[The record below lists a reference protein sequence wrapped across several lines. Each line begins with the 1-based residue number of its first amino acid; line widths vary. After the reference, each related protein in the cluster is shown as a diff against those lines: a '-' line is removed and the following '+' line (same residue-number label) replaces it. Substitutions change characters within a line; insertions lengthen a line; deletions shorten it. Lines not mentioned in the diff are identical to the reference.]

1 MEPLDPNDSLWKL
14 LGKAR
19 PVEPRPN
26 FTQNVLRA
34 VRQTPQTQ
42 GWWVKLS
49 EWLQDSP
56 SALPRMAFAAAAAL
70 TIAALVATQFRTAD
84 TSSDLARKV
93 SEPVVEAP
101 AVTTVAEPPL
111 LAVETQ
117 LESVDQVSIL
127 LALEDTSTL
136 TDSEINF
143 LLY

>member
-19 PVEPRPN
+19 PVEPRSN
-26 FTQNVLRA
+26 FTANVLRA
-34 VRQTPQTQ
+34 ARQTPQTR
-42 GWWVKLS
+42 GWWAKVS

-56 SALPRMAFAAAAAL
+56 SALPRMAVGVAAAVAFAAV
-70 TIAALVATQFRTAD
+70 VAVQIRTPE
-84 TSSDLARKV
+84 SSPNLAQHA
-93 SEPVVEAP
+93 SSTAP
-101 AVTTVAEPPL
+101 LAMTVAEPPL

-117 LESVDQVSIL
+117 LESVDQVSML
-127 LALEDTSTL
+127 LALEDTSSL

>member
-19 PVEPRPN
+19 PVDPRPN

-34 VRQTPQTQ
+34 ARQTPQSR
-42 GWWVKLS
+42 GWWAKVS

-56 SALPRMAFAAAAAL
+56 SALPRMAVGAAVAVAMAL
-70 TIAALVATQFRTAD
+70 VVATQFRGGDA
-84 TSSDLARKV
+84 SSTLAV
-93 SEPVVEAP
+93 AGGSEPVLVAT
-101 AVTTVAEPPL
+101 AVEPPL
-111 LAVETQ
+111 FAVETQ
-117 LESVDQVSIL
+117 MESVYQVGAL

>member
-19 PVEPRPN
+19 PVEPRSN
-26 FTQNVLRA
+26 FTANVLRA
-34 VRQTPQTQ
+34 ARQTPQTR
-42 GWWVKLS
+42 GWWAKVS

-56 SALPRMAFAAAAAL
+56 SALPRMAIGVVAAVAFAAV
-70 TIAALVATQFRTAD
+70 VAVQFRT
-84 TSSDLARKV
+84 TESSLDLAQHV
-93 SEPVVEAP
+93 SNAAPVA
-101 AVTTVAEPPL
+101 ATVAEPPL

-117 LESVDQVSIL
+117 LESVDQVSML
-127 LALEDTSTL
+127 LALEDTSSL

>member
-19 PVEPRPN
+19 PVEPRSN
-26 FTQNVLRA
+26 FTANVLRA
-34 VRQTPQTQ
+34 ARQTPQTR
-42 GWWVKLS
+42 GWWAKVS

-56 SALPRMAFAAAAAL
+56 SALPRMAVGVAAAVALAA
-70 TIAALVATQFRTAD
+70 AVAVQFRTTESPPNLVQHVSD
-84 TSSDLARKV
+84 TA
-93 SEPVVEAP
+93 PVVA
-101 AVTTVAEPPL
+101 TVAEPPL

-117 LESVDQVSIL
+117 LESVDQVSML
-127 LALEDTSTL
+127 LALEDTSSL

>member
-1 MEPLDPNDSLWKL
+1 MEPLDPNDPLWKL

-19 PVEPRPN
+19 PVEPRSN

-34 VRQTPQTQ
+34 ARQTQQTR
-42 GWWVKLS
+42 GWWAMLLGR
-49 EWLQDSP
+49 LQDN
-56 SALPRMAFAAAAAL
+56 SASLPRVMVGAAAAL
-70 TIAALVATQFRTAD
+70 ALAALVTLQLRTPD
-84 TSSDLARKV
+84 TP
-93 SEPVVEAP
+93 PVVVQKTVTP
-101 AVTTVAEPPL
+101 AAVTVAEPPI

-117 LESVDQVSIL
+117 LESIDQVSAL

>member
-1 MEPLDPNDSLWKL
+1 MEPLDPNDPLWKL

-34 VRQTPQTQ
+34 ARQTPQTR
-42 GWWVKLS
+42 GWWPKIS
-49 EWLQDSP
+49 EWLRDSP
-56 SALPRMAFAAAAAL
+56 AALPRMVLTAAAAVAF
-70 TIAALVATQFRTAD
+70 AALVAVQLRTTD
-84 TSSDLARKV
+84 TAPMLALQT
-93 SEPVVEAP
+93 P
-101 AVTTVAEPPL
+101 ALVTSVAELPL

-117 LESVDQVSIL
+117 LESIDQVSAL